1 VVYIIVCKVSALSGA
16 LYITRTPTLSG
27 AKIMFYSF
35 DGAIGSKKKNVID
48 KPYGAIDC
56 FSWKVF
62 PKKLLLYQKQENE
75 LKSR

>member
-1 VVYIIVCKVSALSGA
+1 
-16 LYITRTPTLSG
+16 
-27 AKIMFYSF
+27 MFYSF
-35 DGAIGSKKKNVID
+35 DGAIESKKKKAID